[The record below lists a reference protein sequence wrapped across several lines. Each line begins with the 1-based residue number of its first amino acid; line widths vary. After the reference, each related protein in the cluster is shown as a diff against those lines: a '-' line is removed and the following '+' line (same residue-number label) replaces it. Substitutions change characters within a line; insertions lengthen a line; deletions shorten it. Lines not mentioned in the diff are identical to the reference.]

1 MRRSVALA
9 LAAVTMAG
17 AGCASLGM
25 GHWVEPEVSL
35 KNVRVNGLGLTG
47 GSLEVQLSV
56 YNPNRIPLDATQLT
70 YNVWVDSVKF
80 GSGQTDRRFTV
91 GKGDSTTVALP
102 LDFSWSGLNSAARS
116 LLNTGTVNYRVAGSI
131 KVGSAL
137 GNFTVPYDQT
147 GRFSALSGTGR

>member
-1 MRRSVALA
+1 MRKSVLVA
-9 LAAVTMAG
+9 LAAVLAA
-17 AGCASLGM
+17 AGCKTLGV
-25 GHWVEPEVSL
+25 GGWVEPVVSL

-47 GSLEVQLSV
+47 GSLEVQLNV

-91 GKGDSTTVALP
+91 PKNDSTVVSLP
-102 LDFSWSGLNSAARS
+102 LDFSWTGLNSAARS
-116 LLNTGTVNYRVAGSI
+116 LLNTGTVNYRVAGDI

-137 GNFTVPYDQT
+137 GNYTVRYDQN
-147 GRFSALSGTGR
+147 GRFSTLGGTSR